1 MIICPCQLNK
11 KVTRVNVTLKTN
23 MIDSIMQGKSCNESD
38 NEDSN
43 FQPQPPKATF
53 IVFWSSLLMLLRQCL
68 HPTSFLPAKI
78 KNFSL
83 KGCQLIVS
91 SQCSD
96 EILVFGNPNQTVIA
110 FLLVIWWVMQ
120 PYFLAWMLAWELQVF
135 PSWQKLSG
143 FWKQVTMKL
152 KKKKISRHSKPKLFS
167 TFRRDFD
174 DSEKKG

>member
-1 MIICPCQLNK
+1 MIICPYQLNK

-96 EILVFGNPNQTVIA
+96 EHT
-110 FLLVIWWVMQ
+110 
-120 PYFLAWMLAWELQVF
+120 
-135 PSWQKLSG
+135 S
-143 FWKQVTMKL
+143 FWKSQPDCNRFSVGNLMSDAA
-152 KKKKISRHSKPKLFS
+152 ILFS
-167 TFRRDFD
+167 VNAYLRIASFSQLAKT
-174 DSEKKG
+174 